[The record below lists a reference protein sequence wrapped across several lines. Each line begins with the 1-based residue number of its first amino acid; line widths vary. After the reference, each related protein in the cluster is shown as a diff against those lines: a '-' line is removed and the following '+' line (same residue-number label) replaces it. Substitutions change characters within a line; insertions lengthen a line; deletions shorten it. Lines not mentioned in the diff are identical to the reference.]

1 MTVSVEVR
9 FRFISP
15 WNPDR
20 LFSVRKV
27 VSRVVVQIQF
37 NVPITPKIIR
47 FGGPSQWFHCRQLLT
62 ASIFLKKKSDKRQ
75 LSVIE
80 EPAGTRN
87 DAHD

>member
-1 MTVSVEVR
+1 MTASVEER

-27 VSRVVVQIQF
+27 VSPVVVQIQF
-37 NVPITPKIIR
+37 NVLRTPKIGR
-47 FGGPSQWFHCRQLLT
+47 FEGLSQWCHYRQLLT
-62 ASIFLKKKSDKRQ
+62 ASKLLKKKSDERQ

-80 EPAGTRN
+80 EPAGMQN